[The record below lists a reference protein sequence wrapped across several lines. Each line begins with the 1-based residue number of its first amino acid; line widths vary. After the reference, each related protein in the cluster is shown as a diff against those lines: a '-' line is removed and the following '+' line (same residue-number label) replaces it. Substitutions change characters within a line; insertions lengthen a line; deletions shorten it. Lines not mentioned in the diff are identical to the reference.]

1 MNCPACQHADSKVLE
16 TRTGGHDAIR
26 RRREC
31 RECGHRFTTME
42 RIELRL
48 PLVVK
53 KDGTREPFDRE
64 KLRAG
69 IALACRKRPVSAAAV
84 EQVVRTVLDRLV
96 GGASEVSTE
105 DVGQVVLDA
114 LQPLDLVAYVR
125 FASVYKEVQGAK
137 DFVDLLSPW
146 LDDPAEQGD
155 ASA

>member
-1 MNCPACQHADSKVLE
+1 MNCPSCQDSDSKVLE
-16 TRTGGHDAIR
+16 TRATGGDATR

-31 RECGHRFTTME
+31 RACGHRFTTME

-69 IALACRKRPVSAAAV
+69 VAVACRKRPVPA
-84 EQVVRTVLDRLV
+84 EQVDTVVRAVVDGLV

-105 DVGQVVLDA
+105 EVGKAVLEA
-114 LQPLDLVAYVR
+114 LRPVDLVAYVR
-125 FASVYKEVQGAK
+125 FASVYREVQGPR
-137 DFVDLLSPW
+137 DFVALLQPW
-146 LDDPAEQGD
+146 LDEAR
-155 ASA
+155 

>member
-1 MNCPACQHADSKVLE
+1 VNCPSCQHTDAKVLE
-16 TRTGGHDAIR
+16 TRATGDAIR

-31 RECGHRFTTME
+31 RSCGHRFTTME

-69 IALACRKRPVSAAAV
+69 IAIACRKRPVPASAV
-84 EQVVRTVLDRLV
+84 DDVVRVVLDKLM

-105 DVGQVVLDA
+105 EVGRTVLAA
-114 LQPLDLVAYVR
+114 LQPVDLVAYVR
-125 FASVYKEVQGAK
+125 FASVYQEVQSPR
-137 DFVDLLSPW
+137 DFVDLLQPW
-146 LDDPAEQGD
+146 LTEP
-155 ASA
+155 S